1 MTIWFDMDGTI
12 ANLYGVDG
20 WLDMLRAYDP
30 KPYAEAEVMLNMSV
44 LARYLHKAQRAGISI
59 GIISWL
65 SRSSTPEY
73 DEAVEETKLGWLAE
87 HLPSVDWDEI
97 NIVDYG
103 TDKSIFMNSDE
114 DILFD
119 DEPKNRENWDGL
131 AFTPDEIMEVLKG
144 LTKGR

>member
-12 ANLYGVDG
+12 ADLYGVDG
-20 WLDMLRAYDP
+20 WLDMLRAF
-30 KPYAEAEVMLNMSV
+30 KPLPYFKAAPMVNMSIF
-44 LARYLHKAQRAGISI
+44 ARYLHKAQRAGISI

-73 DEAVEETKLGWLAE
+73 DEAVEETKLGWLKE

-103 TDKSIFMNSDE
+103 TDKSIFMHSDE

-119 DEPKNRENWDGL
+119 DEPKNRENWGGL